1 MDKRMGDDEQGQKLL
16 TAVERIVASN
26 ASIRATVDGVSAT
39 VKSKQAE
46 LKGGELRDAVAAA
59 LVKHYS
65 DRAAIAGGASAL
77 PGLIPGWGSL
87 VAAVGG
93 TFAEL
98 TLLLKWE
105 VEMALA

>member
-1 MDKRMGDDEQGQKLL
+1 MSDSKHDEQAPKLL
-16 TAVERIVASN
+16 TAVERLVASN
-26 ASIRATVDGVSAT
+26 ASIIATVDGVQASL
-39 VKSKQAE
+39 KSTNAE
-46 LKGGELRDAVAAA
+46 LKGPELRRATAEA
-59 LVKHYS
+59 LVKQYS

-77 PGLIPGWGSL
+77 PALIPGWGSL

-105 VEMALA
+105 VEMALAL